1 MKKNDQEIQKRYLE
15 KLARART
22 TRDLVNPDE
31 SILEKQSRIRR
42 AKEDVATSFLPTFRI
57 MPHPKA
63 HLSR

>member
-42 AKEDVATSFLPTFRI
+42 AKEDVGYFVSSVCSTTVYLAGVFS
-57 MPHPKA
+57 
-63 HLSR
+63 